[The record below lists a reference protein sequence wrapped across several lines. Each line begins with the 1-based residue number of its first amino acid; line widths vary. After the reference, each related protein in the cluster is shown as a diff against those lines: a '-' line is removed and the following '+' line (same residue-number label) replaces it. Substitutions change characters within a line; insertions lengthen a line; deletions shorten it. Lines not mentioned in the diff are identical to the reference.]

1 MDEIDDIWTVSHGWN
16 ILLKLNAL
24 HHNHTYGWNYTNC
37 DNEVHEWRQHGWLKF
52 PIWMKFNNMD
62 ESDFAYAIDH
72 INEIWQQDLT
82 HGW

>member
-1 MDEIDDIWTVSHGWN
+1 MKLMTYHMYHMDEIFNSNWMPSITISHMDETTQ
-16 ILLKLNAL
+16 I
-24 HHNHTYGWNYTNC
+24 C

-62 ESDFAYAIDH
+62 ESDFASAIDH
-72 INEIWQQDLT
+72 INENWQQDLT